1 MFSKIE
7 YVCFT
12 NDLLLRKKAVF
23 TLSQKGAT
31 KSNKGENRSRPSTA
45 TLKIKIAIEQ
55 KNSYT
60 RSLLQIQKTSGIAA
74 SGHVREYGM
83 FSKIECEWSSRG
95 SGFVGKCA
103 KWRNVSKICVWIKGV
118 RAKKN
123 TESKP
128 MREEQREKNKERCT
142 KRGEQREMN

>member
-1 MFSKIE
+1 LS
-7 YVCFT
+7 
-12 NDLLLRKKAVF
+12 KKAV
-23 TLSQKGAT
+23 
-31 KSNKGENRSRPSTA
+31 
-45 TLKIKIAIEQ
+45 LKIKIANEQ
-55 KNSYT
+55 KNNYT

-103 KWRNVSKICVWIKGV
+103 MWRNVSKICVWIKGV
-118 RAKKN
+118 RAKQN

-128 MREEQREKNKERCT
+128 KREEQREKNKERRAKREEQREKNKERRTKREALREKNKERCT